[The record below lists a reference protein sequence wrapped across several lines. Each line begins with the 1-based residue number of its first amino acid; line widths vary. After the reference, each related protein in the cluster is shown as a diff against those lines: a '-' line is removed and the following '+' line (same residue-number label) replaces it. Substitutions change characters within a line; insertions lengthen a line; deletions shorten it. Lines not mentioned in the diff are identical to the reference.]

1 MFLKTLN
8 IIGFKTFADETE
20 IHFDPGFT
28 AVVGPNGSGK
38 SNIVDAIKWVLGEK
52 SAKSIRGDK
61 MEDVIFHGSET
72 REPSGFAEVSILL
85 DNSKKIFQIDFPTV
99 KITRRIYPDLTNEYF
114 INNSRVLRRDVEKL
128 LLDTG
133 IGKVSYSIMEQGRVE
148 AILNSKPE
156 ERRAIFDEAAGIS
169 RYKLDKLETEKK
181 LEQTNQNLL
190 RINDIMLTMQ
200 RELETK
206 EKQAEKAKAYFQLK
220 NELSEVDKN
229 LRYLK
234 LKALKSRQKKL
245 ETELAEVKEKNDQ
258 ILSKMSADARRVEEL
273 EKERLTQEQK
283 IAEIDKQLFDFL
295 SQKELLREK
304 IENNKKLILD
314 YEIRIEE
321 QNGQF
326 NSETNRVL
334 EIENNLQIIEES
346 ISQTKENIQLS
357 EGTILSFIKKRTEF
371 EKELENLLKEISE
384 FEAEISQN
392 DKFHNEFREQ
402 VKELVVSIINQIEA
416 KKLESENSESK
427 RVELKNY
434 LLQSLDEFIQI
445 TENIQLNVYD
455 VNAIHSAIQKLTLRE
470 FREKLREF
478 LDIEDIFRDILFD
491 KEGMLAQKQNLDQKI
506 EDIILRN
513 DELTNKIRENN
524 QKIETIREAISQNK
538 EEVYNLE
545 KQILEWK
552 TRLIS
557 FEENKLNQKRQLEET
572 YSRITQ
578 IQTVI
583 TSLNDKK
590 QQVEEEVNL
599 LQAKIEEYS
608 NEFLSIGKILES
620 EKLQLTNLQTEIQ
633 NLKLS
638 QGKDQEEFKSLLPIL
653 SELERRCSGIKVQ
666 LDTFNEELYN
676 EYSITDEELEKERAE
691 KNLKQDT
698 EEARLREIKS
708 EIQLL
713 GSINPLAIEEYQ
725 QVKEIYEHHKTQRED
740 IEKSKAD
747 IENVLKNISAESEK
761 IFLETFEL
769 IKKNFQETFS
779 TLFNGGRAILELT
792 DKTDALNSGI
802 EIIAEPP
809 GKHVQNLKLLSG
821 GEKSLTV
828 IALLFAIYM
837 VRPSPFCFLDEI
849 DAALD
854 EVNKLRFCQ
863 ILDKFKDETQFIV
876 ITHAPPTIAR
886 ANTVFGVTTEE
897 PGVSK
902 VVSLKMEEAKQFAK
916 KLQEAV

>member
-1 MFLKTLN
+1 
-8 IIGFKTFADETE
+8 
-20 IHFDPGFT
+20 
-28 AVVGPNGSGK
+28 
-38 SNIVDAIKWVLGEK
+38 
-52 SAKSIRGDK
+52 
-61 MEDVIFHGSET
+61 

-200 RELETK
+200 RELEIK
-206 EKQAEKAKAYFQLK
+206 EKQAEKAKVYFQLK

-229 LRYLK
+229 LRFLK
-234 LKALKSRQKKL
+234 LKALKSKQKKL
-245 ETELAEVKEKNDQ
+245 ETELAEVKEKNEQ

-273 EKERLTQEQK
+273 EKERLLQEQK

-314 YEIRIEE
+314 YELRIEE
-321 QNGQF
+321 QNDLL
-326 NSETNRVL
+326 NSETTKVL
-334 EIENNLQIIEES
+334 SMENNLQIIEDS
-346 ISQTKENIQLS
+346 ILQTKENIQLS
-357 EGTILSFIKKRTEF
+357 EGTILSFIKKRTEL
-371 EKELENLLKEISE
+371 EKELDNLVKEISE
-384 FEAEISQN
+384 CETEISQN
-392 DKFHNEFREQ
+392 DKLHNEFREQ

-416 KKLESENSESK
+416 KKLESESSESK

-445 TENIQLNVYD
+445 TENIQNSVYD
-455 VNAIHSAIQKLTLRE
+455 INVVQSEIQKLTLRE

-506 EDIILRN
+506 EEIILRN

-524 QKIETIREAISQNK
+524 QKIQTIREAISQNK

-552 TRLIS
+552 TRLLS
-557 FEENKLNQKRQLEET
+557 YEENKLSQKRQIEET
-572 YSRITQ
+572 NFRITQ
-578 IQTVI
+578 IQSTI
-583 TSLNDKK
+583 STLNEKK
-590 QQVEEEVNL
+590 YQLEEEMTL

-620 EKLQLTNLQTEIQ
+620 EKQNLTNLQTEIQ

-653 SELERRCSGIKVQ
+653 SELERKCSGVKVQ

-676 EYSITDEELEKERAE
+676 EYSITDEELEKERAN
-691 KNLKQDT
+691 KNLKQDQ
-698 EEARLREIKS
+698 EETRLREIKS

-740 IEKSKAD
+740 IEKSKA
-747 IENVLKNISAESEK
+747 
-761 IFLETFEL
+761 
-769 IKKNFQETFS
+769 
-779 TLFNGGRAILELT
+779 
-792 DKTDALNSGI
+792 
-802 EIIAEPP
+802 
-809 GKHVQNLKLLSG
+809 
-821 GEKSLTV
+821 
-828 IALLFAIYM
+828 
-837 VRPSPFCFLDEI
+837 
-849 DAALD
+849 
-854 EVNKLRFCQ
+854 
-863 ILDKFKDETQFIV
+863 
-876 ITHAPPTIAR
+876 
-886 ANTVFGVTTEE
+886 
-897 PGVSK
+897 
-902 VVSLKMEEAKQFAK
+902 
-916 KLQEAV
+916 

>member
-1 MFLKTLN
+1 MFLKSLN

-20 IHFDPGFT
+20 IQFDPGFT

-52 SAKSIRGDK
+52 SAKNMRGDK
-61 MEDVIFHGSET
+61 MEDVIFHGSEG
-72 REPSGFAEVSILL
+72 REPAGFAEVSILL
-85 DNSKKIFQIDFPTV
+85 DNSKKIFHIDFPTV

-114 INNSRVLRRDVEKL
+114 INNSRALRRDVEKL

-133 IGKVSYSIMEQGRVE
+133 VGKVSYSIMEQGRVE

-156 ERRAIFDEAAGIS
+156 DRRSIFDEAAGIS
-169 RYKLDKLETEKK
+169 RYKLDKLETERK
-181 LEQTNQNLL
+181 LEQTKQNLL
-190 RINDIMLTMQ
+190 RINDIMTTMQ
-200 RELETK
+200 RELEVK
-206 EKQAEKAKAYFQLK
+206 EKQAEKAKTYFHLK

-234 LKALKSRQKKL
+234 LKALKSKQKKF
-245 ETELAEVKEKNDQ
+245 ESELNEVKAKNDL
-258 ILSKMSADARRVEEL
+258 IISKMSDDAKRIEEL
-273 EKERLTQEQK
+273 ERERLNQEEK
-283 IAEIDKQLFDFL
+283 IAKIDKQLFDFL

-321 QNGQF
+321 QSQQLNA
-326 NSETNRVL
+326 ETNKL
-334 EIENNLQIIEES
+334 SEIESNIQGIEDS
-346 ISQTKENIQLS
+346 ISHAKENIQLTQNVIFS
-357 EGTILSFIKKRTEF
+357 LLNKREEL
-371 EKELENLLKEISE
+371 EKELENLFTEISNCE
-384 FEAEISQN
+384 LEIIQN
-392 DKFHNEFREQ
+392 DKLHNELREQ
-402 VKELVVSIINQIEA
+402 VKDLIVSIINQIET
-416 KKLESENSESK
+416 KKLESEHSEIK
-427 RVELKNY
+427 RNELKAY
-434 LLQSLDEFIQI
+434 LLQSLDEFIEI
-445 TENIQLNVYD
+445 TENIGFEVNDINAFYSKIQSLN
-455 VNAIHSAIQKLTLRE
+455 LRE
-470 FREKLREF
+470 FRERLKEF
-478 LDIEDIFRDILFD
+478 LEMEDVFRDILFD
-491 KEGMLAQKQNLDQKI
+491 KEGMLAQKQNLDQRI
-506 EDIILRN
+506 EDLILKN
-513 DELTNKIRENN
+513 DELSNKIRENN
-524 QKIETIREAISQNK
+524 QSIENLREAISQNK

-552 TRLIS
+552 TRLVS
-557 FEENKLNQKRQLEET
+557 FEENKINQTKQIEEVNQRIQQYQSNINLLNE
-572 YSRITQ
+572 
-578 IQTVI
+578 
-583 TSLNDKK
+583 KK
-590 QQVEEEVNL
+590 QQYEEEVKNL
-599 LQAKIEEYS
+599 QNKIEEYS
-608 NEFLSIGKILES
+608 NDFLNIGKLLES
-620 EKLQLTNLQTEIQ
+620 EKAQLTALQTEIQ
-633 NLKLS
+633 NLKLT

-653 SELERRCSGIKVQ
+653 SELERKCSGVKVQ
-666 LDTFNEELYN
+666 IDVFNEELYN
-676 EYSITDEELEKERAE
+676 EYSITDEELEKERSE
-691 KNLKQDT
+691 KNLKYEQ
-698 EEARLREIKS
+698 EETKLREIKS

-725 QVKEIYEHHKTQRED
+725 NIREIYEHHKSQRED

-747 IENVLKNISAESEK
+747 IENVLKDISYESEK

-769 IKKNFQETFS
+769 IKNNFQETFS
-779 TLFNGGRAILELT
+779 TLFNGGKAILELT
-792 DKTDALNSGI
+792 DKNDVLNSGI

-863 ILDKFKDETQFIV
+863 ILDKFKESTQFIV

-886 ANTVFGVTTEE
+886 ANSVFGVTTEE